1 MNRMEK
7 NNRVNPVNPVKK
19 LRVLRG
25 NYFYSMKQKTLLR
38 LLILTLPAIGWA
50 LFAPGQ
56 HAQTAPSFE
65 NTVLPYLEEN
75 CAYCHN
81 AKKQSGGLDLEQFK
95 TAATLNDKRETW
107 DLILQKIHTGEMP
120 PKGAPKPEPAA
131 SKAVIGWLEKECER
145 LDKLVKPDPGR
156 VTARRLN
163 RAEYNNTVRDL
174 LGVDSKPAD
183 DFPQDDSGYGFDNI
197 GDVLSL
203 SPVLMEKYLTAAEK
217 VARTAV
223 FGVPAMKP
231 SVTERRGQGR
241 KIEPAFTPL
250 AEYDTTGLSLPNS
263 LHLTHRFP
271 VEAEYTFR
279 LHLNGARP
287 AGSEGVKFA
296 IWVDGKVVEAKP
308 LDPEGGA
315 SFDEGKQVFDSFTLD
330 FRAKVAAGEHWI
342 AATPMNLYEGLPLG
356 LNGLNPSK
364 KTPPPPPVFK
374 ERPDLSAEINDRR
387 RKAFEARK
395 PEKVP
400 VNTVRVGRMDIGGP
414 YNQTLGATLE
424 SRKKIFVCGHAD
436 GQHKTEC
443 ATKIVK
449 DLARRAYRRPVT
461 SSEIQPLT
469 NLVSLAQ
476 SKGDS
481 LEEGVCLSIQA
492 MLVSPHFLFRL
503 EQDKPATISDVG
515 TRLNPHELASRL
527 SYFLWSSMPDDELL
541 RAADN
546 GSLRKPAVLQAQVA
560 RMLKDEKTRALVENF
575 GGQWLELRKL
585 ESSKPDREKFP
596 EYDDY
601 LRMSIQR
608 ETEMF
613 IESVVREDKSILDF
627 IDGKYSFL
635 NERLAKL
642 YNIQNVKGPEFRK
655 VSLVGN
661 PQRGGILTHAS
672 VLTVS
677 SYTTRTSPV
686 LRGKWILDNILNAP
700 PPPPPPDVPN
710 LDETKI
716 GSELTLRQQ
725 LEAHRKN
732 PTCAS
737 CHARLDPLGFGLEK
751 FDAIGAWRTMD
762 GKLPVDDSGELPDGR
777 KFSGPEELRKIILA
791 DRDAFAQGLTEKLLI
806 YGLGRGLERYDK
818 PTIKKIAAQ
827 VAANNYKFSSVVLEI
842 VNSLPFQM
850 RRGSKI

>member
-1 MNRMEK
+1 
-7 NNRVNPVNPVKK
+7 
-19 LRVLRG
+19 
-25 NYFYSMKQKTLLR
+25 MKQKTLLR
-38 LLILTLPAIGWA
+38 LLILALPAFGWV
-50 LFAPGQ
+50 LILPSQ

-65 NTVLPYLEEN
+65 KTVLPFMADN
-75 CAYCHN
+75 CVYCHN
-81 AKKQSGGLDLEQFK
+81 AKKPSGGLNLEAYK
-95 TAATLNDKRETW
+95 TADSLTKNRDTW
-107 DLILQKIHTGEMP
+107 DHVVQKMQTGEMP
-120 PKGAPKPEPAA
+120 PKGAPKPDPTEV
-131 SKAVIGWLEKECER
+131 KTVLGFLESEFTR

-174 LGVDSKPAD
+174 LGVDNKPAD
-183 DFPQDDSGYGFDNI
+183 VFPQDDSGYGFDNI

-217 VARTAV
+217 VARAAV
-223 FGVPAMKP
+223 FGVPSMKP
-231 SVTERRGQGR
+231 SVVERRGQGR
-241 KIEPAFTPL
+241 KIEPSFTPL
-250 AEYDTTGLSLPNS
+250 TEYDTTGLSLPNA
-263 LHLTHRFP
+263 LHLTYRFP
-271 VEAEYTFR
+271 VEGEYTFR
-279 LHLNGARP
+279 LFLNGARP
-287 AGSEGVKFA
+287 PSSDGMKFA
-296 IWVDGKVVEAKP
+296 LWIDGKQVEVRE

-315 SFDEGKQVFDSFTLD
+315 SFDEGKQVFDAFTLD
-330 FRAKVAAGEHWI
+330 LRAKVTAGDHWLAASI
-342 AATPMNLYEGLPLG
+342 LNMYDGLPPN

-364 KTPPPPPVFK
+364 KPPSAPPQFK
-374 ERPDLSAEINDRR
+374 ERPDLSAEINERR
-387 RKAFEARK
+387 RKAFEGRK
-395 PEKVP
+395 QENVP
-400 VNTVRVGRMDIGGP
+400 VNTVRVGRVDIGGP
-414 YNQTLGATLE
+414 YNQVLGASAE
-424 SRKKIFVCGHAD
+424 SRKKIFTCGHAD
-436 GQHKTEC
+436 GQHKPEC
-443 ATKIVK
+443 AGKIVTN
-449 DLARRAYRRPVT
+449 LARRAYRRPVT
-461 SSEIQPLT
+461 SSEVEPLT
-469 NLVSLAQ
+469 NLVSLVQ

-481 LEEGVCLSIQA
+481 FEEGVCLSIQA

-503 EQDKPATISDVG
+503 EQDKPAAISELG

-541 RAADN
+541 RVADN
-546 GSLRKPAVLQAQVA
+546 GSLRKPAVLQAQVT
-560 RMLKDEKTRALVENF
+560 RMLKDEKSRALVENF

-601 LRMSIQR
+601 LRMSMQR

-613 IESVVREDKSILDF
+613 IESIVREDRSILDF

-635 NERLAKL
+635 NERLATL
-642 YNIQNVKGPEFRK
+642 YKIPNVKGPEFRK

-716 GSELTLRQQ
+716 GQSLTLRQQ
-725 LEAHRKN
+725 LEEHRKN
-732 PTCAS
+732 ATCAS

-791 DRDAFAQGLTEKLLI
+791 DRDAFAQGLTEKLLT

-818 PTIKKIAAQ
+818 PTVKKIAAQ

-850 RRGSKI
+850 RRGNS

>member
-1 MNRMEK
+1 MR
-7 NNRVNPVNPVKK
+7 R
-19 LRVLRG
+19 
-25 NYFYSMKQKTLLR
+25 KTVIR
-38 LLILTLPAIGWA
+38 LLILALPAIGWA
-50 LFAPGQ
+50 LLAPRQ
-56 HAQTAPSFE
+56 HAQTATSFE
-65 NTVLPYLEEN
+65 KTVVPFIEEN
-75 CAYCHN
+75 CTYCHN
-81 AKKQSGGLDLEQFK
+81 AKKQSGGLNLEQFK
-95 TAATLNDKRETW
+95 TAATLNDKRESW
-107 DLILQKIHTGEMP
+107 DLIVQKMHSGEMP
-120 PKGAPKPEPAA
+120 PKGAPKPDPAEV
-131 SKAVIGWLEKECER
+131 KRVTTFLEGEFAR
-145 LDKLVKPDPGR
+145 LDKLMKPDPGR

-174 LGVDSKPAD
+174 LGVDLKPAD

-223 FGVPAMKP
+223 FGVPPMKP
-231 SVTERRGQGR
+231 AVTERRVQGR
-241 KIEPAFTPL
+241 SIKPSFTPL
-250 AEYDTTGLSLPNS
+250 VDYDTTGLSLPNS
-263 LHLTHRFP
+263 LHVTHRFP

-287 AGSEGVKFA
+287 PGSDAVKFA
-296 IWVDGKVVEAKP
+296 LWVDGQQVQMGE

-315 SFDEGKQVFDSFTLD
+315 AFDANKQVFDAFTLD
-330 FRAKVAAGEHWI
+330 FRARIPAGEHWI
-342 AATPMNLYEGLPLG
+342 AAAPRHLYDGLPAA
-356 LNGLNPSK
+356 LNGPNPSK
-364 KTPPPPPVFK
+364 KPPFVRPPYKPN
-374 ERPDLSAEINDRR
+374 PNLSAEINERI
-387 RKAFEARK
+387 RKRYESQAE
-395 PEKVP
+395 EKVP
-400 VNTVRVGRMDIGGP
+400 VNTVRVNRLDIGGP
-414 YNQTLGATLE
+414 YKQTLGASAE
-424 SRKKIFVCGHAD
+424 SKKKIFVCGHAD

-443 ATKIVK
+443 AAKIVTN
-449 DLARRAYRRPVT
+449 LAHRAYRRPVT
-461 SSEIQPLT
+461 AAEVTQLT
-469 NLVSLAQ
+469 NLVALAQ

-481 LEEGVCLSIQA
+481 FEEGVCVAIQA

-503 EQDKPATISDVG
+503 EQDKPSAISENGVK
-515 TRLNPHELASRL
+515 LNAHELASRL

-546 GSLRKPAVLQAQVA
+546 GSLRRPAVLQAQIA

-585 ESSKPDREKFP
+585 ESTKPDREKFP

-613 IESVVREDKSILDF
+613 IESIVREDRSILDF
-627 IDGKYSFL
+627 IDGKYTFL

-642 YNIQNVKGPEFRK
+642 YGIKEVKGPEFRK
-655 VSLVGN
+655 VSLVNN
-661 PQRGGILTHAS
+661 PLRAGILTHAS

-686 LRGKWILDNILNAP
+686 LRGKWILENILNAP
-700 PPPPPPDVPN
+700 PPAPPPDVPT
-710 LDETKI
+710 LDESKI
-716 GSELTLRQQ
+716 GQSLTLRQQ
-725 LEAHRKN
+725 LEEHRKN

-751 FDAIGAWRTMD
+751 FDAIGVYRTKD
-762 GKLPVDDSGELPDGR
+762 GQLPIDDSGELPDGR
-777 KFSGPEELRKIILA
+777 KFNGPEELRKIILA
-791 DRDAFAQGLTEKLLI
+791 DRAAFAECLTEKLLT

-818 PTIKKIAAQ
+818 PTVKKIAAQ

-850 RRGSKI
+850 RRSPKI

>member
-1 MNRMEK
+1 
-7 NNRVNPVNPVKK
+7 
-19 LRVLRG
+19 
-25 NYFYSMKQKTLLR
+25 MKRKTLLR
-38 LLILTLPAIGWA
+38 LLILACPVIGWA
-50 LFAPGQ
+50 MLLPSQ
-56 HAQTAPSFE
+56 HAQTAPSFDK
-65 NTVLPYLEEN
+65 TVLPFMADN
-75 CAYCHN
+75 CVYCHN
-81 AKKQSGGLDLEQFK
+81 AKKQAGGLNLESYK
-95 TAATLNDKRETW
+95 TADSLTQNRDTW
-107 DLILQKIHTGEMP
+107 DHVLQKIQTGEMP
-120 PKGAPKPEPAA
+120 PKGAPKPDPAEV
-131 SKAVIGWLEKECER
+131 KTVISYLESEFTR

-174 LGVDSKPAD
+174 LGVDTKPAD

-223 FGVPAMKP
+223 FGVSPMKP
-231 SVTERRGQGR
+231 SVVERRGQGR
-241 KIEPAFTPL
+241 KIEPSFTPL
-250 AEYDTTGLSLPNS
+250 TDYDATGLSLPNA
-263 LHLTHRFP
+263 LHLTFRFP

-287 AGSEGVKFA
+287 PGSEAVKFA
-296 IWVDGKVVEAKP
+296 VWIDGQQVEARA

-315 SFDEGKQVFDSFTLD
+315 AFDANRQVFDSFTLD
-330 FRAKVAAGEHWI
+330 FRAKVSAGDHWVAASPLH
-342 AATPMNLYEGLPLG
+342 LYDGLPLK
-356 LNGLNPSK
+356 LNGPNPSK
-364 KTPPPPPVFK
+364 KTQPPVPVFK
-374 ERPDLSAEINDRR
+374 PRPDVSAEINERI
-387 RKAFEARK
+387 RKNFEARLN
-395 PEKVP
+395 EKVP
-400 VNTVRVGRMDIGGP
+400 VNTVRVGRVDIGGP
-414 YNQTLGATLE
+414 YNQALGASPE
-424 SRKKIFVCGHAD
+424 SKKKIFTCGHAE
-436 GQHKTEC
+436 GQHKTAC
-443 ATKIVK
+443 ATKIVTN
-449 DLARRAYRRPVT
+449 LARRAYRRPVT
-461 SSEIQPLT
+461 APDVQQLT

-481 LEEGVCLSIQA
+481 FEEGICLSIQA

-503 EQDKPATISDVG
+503 EQDKPAAISDIG
-515 TRLNPHELASRL
+515 IRINQHELAARL

-541 RAADN
+541 RAAEQ
-546 GSLRKPAVLQAQVA
+546 GTLRKSAVLQAQVL
-560 RMLKDEKTRALVENF
+560 RMLKDEKSRALVENF

-601 LRMSIQR
+601 LRMSMLR
-608 ETEMF
+608 ETELF
-613 IESVVREDKSILDF
+613 IESIVREDRSILDF

-635 NERLAKL
+635 NERMAKL
-642 YNIQNVKGPEFRK
+642 YNIPNVKGPEFRK
-655 VSLVGN
+655 VAFTSDT
-661 PQRGGILTHAS
+661 QRGGILTQAS

-700 PPPPPPDVPN
+700 PPPPPETFN
-710 LDETKI
+710 LDDSKT
-716 GSELTLRQQ
+716 GAALTVRQQ
-725 LEAHRKN
+725 LEEHRKN
-732 PTCAS
+732 PSCAA

-751 FDAIGAWRTMD
+751 FDAIGVYRTME

-777 KFSGPEELRKIILA
+777 KFNGPEALRAILRA
-791 DRDAFAQGLTEKLLI
+791 DRDAFAQCLTEKLLT

-818 PTIKKIAAQ
+818 PTVKKIAVQ

-850 RRGSKI
+850 RRSS

>member
-1 MNRMEK
+1 
-7 NNRVNPVNPVKK
+7 
-19 LRVLRG
+19 
-25 NYFYSMKQKTLLR
+25 MKQKTVLR
-38 LLILTLPAIGWA
+38 LLILALPAIGW
-50 LFAPGQ
+50 LCLAPRQ
-56 HAQTAPSFE
+56 QAQTAPSFE
-65 NTVLPYLEEN
+65 KTILPFLEEN
-75 CAYCHN
+75 CMYCHN
-81 AKKQSGGLDLEQFK
+81 TKKQSGGLNLEQYK
-95 TAATLNDKRETW
+95 TLEAINQHRDQWEHIVQRMHAGD
-107 DLILQKIHTGEMP
+107 MP
-120 PKGAPKPEPAA
+120 PRGAPKPDPAQV
-131 SKAVIGWLEKECER
+131 KQVITFIEGEFAR

-217 VARTAV
+217 VARIAV
-223 FGVPAMKP
+223 FGVPPMKP
-231 SVTERRGQGR
+231 AVTERRGQGR
-241 KIEPAFTPL
+241 PIKPAFTPL
-250 AEYDTTGLSLPNS
+250 ADYDTTGLSMPNS
-263 LHLTHRFP
+263 LHVTHRFP
-271 VEAEYTFR
+271 VDGEYTFR
-279 LHLNGARP
+279 MFLNGARP
-287 AGSEGVKFA
+287 QGSEGINFA
-296 IWVDGKVVEAKP
+296 LWIDGKQVQVLN

-315 SFDEGKQVFDSFTLD
+315 AFDEGKQVFDSFTLD
-330 FRAKVAAGEHWI
+330 FRVKVAAGDHWV
-342 AATPMNLYEGLPLG
+342 AASPLHLYDGLPPS
-356 LNGLNPSK
+356 LNGANPSK
-364 KTPPPPPVFK
+364 KPQPPAPEFK
-374 ERPDLSAEINDRR
+374 PRPDLSAEINERR
-387 RKAFEARK
+387 RKAFEAK
-395 PEKVP
+395 MAEKVP
-400 VNTVRVGRMDIGGP
+400 VNTVRVGRVDIGGP
-414 YNQTLGATLE
+414 YNQTLGASAE

-436 GQHKTEC
+436 GQHKAEC
-443 ATKIVK
+443 ATKIVSN
-449 DLARRAYRRPVT
+449 LAHRAYRRTVT
-461 SSEIQPLT
+461 PAEISQLT

-481 LEEGVCLSIQA
+481 FEEGVCVAIQA

-503 EQDKPATISDVG
+503 EQDKPSAISELG

-546 GSLRKPAVLQAQVA
+546 GSLRKPAVLQAQVQ

-608 ETEMF
+608 ETELF
-613 IESVVREDKSILDF
+613 IESIVREDKSILDF
-627 IDGKYSFL
+627 IDGKYTFL

-642 YNIQNVKGPEFRK
+642 YGIPNVKGPEFRK
-655 VSLVGN
+655 VSLADN
-661 PQRGGILTHAS
+661 PLRAGILTHAS

-686 LRGKWILDNILNAP
+686 LRGKWILENILNAP
-700 PPPPPPDVPN
+700 PPAPPPDVPT
-710 LDETKI
+710 LDESKI
-716 GSELTLRQQ
+716 GQSLTLRQQ
-725 LEAHRKN
+725 LEEHRKN

-751 FDAIGAWRTMD
+751 FDAIGVYRTKD
-762 GKLPVDDSGELPDGR
+762 GNLPIDDSGELPDGR
-777 KFSGPEELRKIILA
+777 KFNGPEELRKIILA
-791 DRDAFAQGLTEKLLI
+791 DRDAFAQCLAEKLLT

-818 PTIKKIAAQ
+818 PTVKKIAAQ

-850 RRGSKI
+850 RRKAI

>member
-1 MNRMEK
+1 MKRK
-7 NNRVNPVNPVKK
+7 TY
-19 LRVLRG
+19 LRI
-25 NYFYSMKQKTLLR
+25 
-38 LLILTLPAIGWA
+38 LILALPAIGWA
-50 LFAPGQ
+50 LFAPRQ
-56 HAQTAPSFE
+56 HAQTAPSYE
-65 NTVLPYLEEN
+65 KTVLPFIEEN
-75 CAYCHN
+75 CVYCHN
-81 AKKQSGGLDLEQFK
+81 TKKQSGGLNLEQFK
-95 TAATLNDKRETW
+95 TADSINQHRDQWEHIVQRLHAGD
-107 DLILQKIHTGEMP
+107 MP
-120 PKGAPKPEPAA
+120 PKGAPKPDPAQV
-131 SKAVIGWLEKECER
+131 KQVISFIENECER

-174 LGVDSKPAD
+174 LGVDIKPAD

-203 SPVLMEKYLTAAEK
+203 SPVLMEKYLNAAEK

-223 FGVPAMKP
+223 FGVPPMKP
-231 SVTERRGQGR
+231 AVVERRVQGR
-241 KIEPAFTPL
+241 PIKPSFTPL
-250 AEYDTTGLSLPNS
+250 ADYDTTGLSLPNS
-263 LHLTHRFP
+263 LHVTHRFP
-271 VEAEYTFR
+271 VDAEYSFR

-287 AGSEGVKFA
+287 PSSEAVKFA
-296 IWVDGKVVEAKP
+296 LWIDGKQAQVLD

-315 SFDEGKQVFDSFTLD
+315 SFDEGKQVFDAFTLD
-330 FRAKVAAGEHWI
+330 FRVKVPAGEHWV
-342 AATPMNLYEGLPLG
+342 AASPLNLYDGLPPE
-356 LNGLNPSK
+356 LNGANPSK
-364 KTPPPPPVFK
+364 KPQPAKPEFK
-374 ERPDLSAEINDRR
+374 VRPDLSDEINARR
-387 RKAFEARK
+387 RKAFDAK
-395 PEKVP
+395 MAEKVP
-400 VNTVRVGRMDIGGP
+400 VNTVRINRVDIGGP
-414 YNQTLGATLE
+414 YNQTLGASPE
-424 SRKKIFVCGHAD
+424 SKKKIFICSPAEA
-436 GQHKTEC
+436 KNKAEC
-443 ATKIVK
+443 AKKIVTN
-449 DLARRAYRRPVT
+449 LAHRAYRRPVT
-461 SSEIQPLT
+461 ATEVSQLT
-469 NLVSLAQ
+469 NLVTLAQ

-481 LEEGVCLSIQA
+481 FEEGICLSIQA

-503 EQDKPATISDVG
+503 EQDKPSAISENGVQ
-515 TRLNPHELASRL
+515 LNPHELASRL

-585 ESSKPDREKFP
+585 ESTKPDREKFP

-613 IESVVREDKSILDF
+613 IESIVREDRSILDF
-627 IDGKYSFL
+627 IDGKYTFL

-642 YNIQNVKGPEFRK
+642 YKIPNVKGPEFRK

-686 LRGKWILDNILNAP
+686 LRGKWILENILNAP
-700 PPPPPPDVPN
+700 PPAPPPDVPT
-710 LDETKI
+710 LDESKI
-716 GSELTLRQQ
+716 GQSLTVRQQ
-725 LEAHRKN
+725 LEEHRKN

-751 FDAIGAWRTMD
+751 FDAIGVYRAKD
-762 GKLPVDDSGELPDGR
+762 GKLPIDDSGELPDGR
-777 KFSGPEELRKIILA
+777 KFNGPEELRKIIMT
-791 DRDAFAQGLTEKLLI
+791 DRDAFAACLTEKLLT

-818 PTIKKIAAQ
+818 PTIKKIAAN

>member
-1 MNRMEK
+1 MR
-7 NNRVNPVNPVKK
+7 R
-19 LRVLRG
+19 
-25 NYFYSMKQKTLLR
+25 KTVIR
-38 LLILTLPAIGWA
+38 LLILALPAIGWA
-50 LFAPGQ
+50 LLAPRQ
-56 HAQTAPSFE
+56 HAQTATSFE
-65 NTVLPYLEEN
+65 KTVVPFMEEN

-81 AKKQSGGLDLEQFK
+81 AKKQSGGLNLEQLN
-95 TAATLNDKRETW
+95 TAATLHDKRESW
-107 DLILQKIHTGEMP
+107 DLMVQKMQTGEMP
-120 PKGAPKPEPAA
+120 PKGAPKPDPAEV
-131 SKAVIGWLEKECER
+131 KRVIAFLEGEFTR
-145 LDKLVKPDPGR
+145 LDKSVKPDPGR

-174 LGVDSKPAD
+174 LGVDLKPAD

-223 FGVPAMKP
+223 FGVPPMKP
-231 SVTERRGQGR
+231 AVTERRVQGR
-241 KIEPAFTPL
+241 SIKQSFTPL
-250 AEYDTTGLSLPNS
+250 TEYDTTGLSLPNS
-263 LHLTHRFP
+263 LHVAHRFP
-271 VEAEYTFR
+271 VDAEYTFR

-287 AGSEGVKFA
+287 QGSEGIKFA
-296 IWVDGKVVEAKP
+296 IWIDGKQAQVLD

-315 SFDEGKQVFDSFTLD
+315 AFDEGKQVFDAFTLD
-330 FRAKVAAGEHWI
+330 FRAKVAAGEHWV
-342 AATPMNLYEGLPLG
+342 AASPLNLYDGLPPN
-356 LNGLNPSK
+356 LNGTNPSK
-364 KTPPPPPVFK
+364 KPQPPAPEFK
-374 ERPDLSAEINDRR
+374 DRPDLSAEINARR
-387 RKAFEARK
+387 RKAFDAK
-395 PEKVP
+395 MAEKVP
-400 VNTVRVGRMDIGGP
+400 VNTVRVNRVDIGGP
-414 YNQTLGATLE
+414 YNQTLGASPT
-424 SRKKIFVCGHAD
+424 SKQKIFVCGHNE
-436 GQHKTEC
+436 GQHKAEC
-443 ATKIVK
+443 ATKIVTN
-449 DLARRAYRRPVT
+449 LAHRAYRRPVT
-461 SSEIQPLT
+461 ATEVTQLT
-469 NLVSLAQ
+469 NLVALAQ

-481 LEEGVCLSIQA
+481 FEEGITLSIQA

-503 EQDKPATISDVG
+503 EQDKPASISEVG

-601 LRMSIQR
+601 LRMSILR

-613 IESVVREDKSILDF
+613 IESIVREDRSILEF
-627 IDGKYSFL
+627 IDGKYTFL
-635 NERLAKL
+635 NERMAKL
-642 YNIQNVKGPEFRK
+642 YGIPNVKGPEFRK
-655 VSLVGN
+655 VSLAGN

-686 LRGKWILDNILNAP
+686 LRGKWILENILNAP
-700 PPPPPPDVPN
+700 PPAPPPDVPT
-710 LDETKI
+710 LDESKI
-716 GSELTLRQQ
+716 GQSLTLRQQ
-725 LEAHRKN
+725 LEEHRKN

-751 FDAIGAWRTMD
+751 FDAIGVWRTMD

-791 DRDAFAQGLTEKLLI
+791 DRDAFAQCLTEKLLI

-818 PTIKKIAAQ
+818 PTVKKIAAQ

-850 RRGSKI
+850 RRSPKI